1 MDVKPE
7 QAKAKSEHHGQTYHF
22 CSNECKQKF
31 DKSPDSFTQK
41 GGHQPQGGQQAHQP
55 HGGQQPHGT
64 HQPQTG
70 QRPQQQG
77 GGQQQPG
84 HHQKP

>member
-31 DKSPDSFTQK
+31 DKSPDSYAQK
-41 GGHQPQGGQQAHQP
+41 GGHQAQQLHGGQPSHRTHPQSQGAPQPQGGQRQEQA
-55 HGGQQPHGT
+55 T
-64 HQPQTG
+64 
-70 QRPQQQG
+70 
-77 GGQQQPG
+77 
-84 HHQKP
+84 HHQKQ